1 MKIWERYLLRQL
13 VQTFLFFLLCI
24 FTVFVVVDMS
34 VNGVRF
40 FSHAGT
46 GWLDI
51 SLYYARNFAMHLD
64 LFLPL
69 SMLLS
74 TFKVLFSSNLHCELV
89 AFQVGGLSKKK
100 LLRPFFLFAS
110 FLALISYSN
119 SQWLAPDAQDAA
131 DAFRNAHHKNKKKL
145 KRDHVY
151 NVALSDDSELI
162 YQSFND
168 EKKELFDVFWVK
180 SGKDLWHMKYLN
192 VDPGDPHYL
201 EGRYVDHFERSLKGQ
216 LEKMES
222 FITLDFPSI
231 PWDGKTPLER
241 FVPFEN
247 RSLST
252 LVIQAMAATAD
263 RQTVLAHLHY
273 KIALPLISLFV
284 ILCISPIA
292 MYFSRTRP
300 AFLLVALALFS
311 FIGMM
316 TILDGMLILAEN
328 QVIPGYLAIW
338 TPLVVFGSF
347 FIRPFAKL

>member
-13 VQTFLFFLLCI
+13 AQTFLFFLLCI

-40 FSHAGT
+40 LSHAET

-51 SLYYARNFAMHLD
+51 SIYYARNFAMHLD

-74 TFKVLFSSNLHCELV
+74 TFKVLFSLNLHCELV
-89 AFQVGGLSKKK
+89 AFQAGGVSKKK

-110 FLALISYSN
+110 FLALTSYSN

-131 DAFRNAHHKNKKKL
+131 DAFRNAHHKSKKKN

-162 YQSFND
+162 YQSFDD
-168 EKKELFDVFWVK
+168 EKKELFDVFLVK
-180 SGKDLWHMKYLN
+180 GSKDLWHMKYLN
-192 VDPGDPHYL
+192 VDSSDTHYL
-201 EGRYVDHFERSLKGQ
+201 EGRYVDHFQRTQEGQ
-216 LEKMES
+216 LEKNES
-222 FITLDFPSI
+222 FLSRDFPSI
-231 PWDGKTPLER
+231 PWDEKTPLER

-252 LVIQAMAATAD
+252 LFIQAMAATAD
-263 RQTVLAHLHY
+263 RQTVFAHLHY

-284 ILCISPIA
+284 VFCISPIA
-292 MYFSRTRP
+292 MVFSRTRP
-300 AFLLVALALFS
+300 GFLLVALALFS

-316 TILDGMLILAEN
+316 TILDGMLILSEN
-328 QVIPGYLAIW
+328 QVIPGYFAIW
-338 TPLVVFGSF
+338 TPLALFISF
-347 FIRPFAKL
+347 FVRPFVKL